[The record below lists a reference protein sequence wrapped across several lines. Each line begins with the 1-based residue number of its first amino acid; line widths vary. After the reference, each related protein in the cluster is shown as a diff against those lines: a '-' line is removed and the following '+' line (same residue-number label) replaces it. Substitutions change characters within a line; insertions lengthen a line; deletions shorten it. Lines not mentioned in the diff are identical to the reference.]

1 MTHKE
6 RLQNQKLELLRELHS
21 VEEKLESYD
30 KILFISPDKP
40 FINWDL
46 SELQSLAEINLD
58 AYEWFNDPDS
68 PSHRNMTIRDYN
80 STHTDKVRFQE
91 TE

>member
-6 RLQNQKLELLRELHS
+6 RLLNQRMELLRELKS
-21 VEEKLESYD
+21 VEEKLDHYD
-30 KILFISPDKP
+30 DILFINPDKP
-40 FINWDL
+40 FIKWDL
-46 SELQSLAEINLD
+46 SELQSLSEINLD
-58 AYEWFNDPDS
+58 AYEWFNDPES

-80 STHTDKVRFQE
+80 NTHPDKVRFQE